1 MELRCSIFFYNL
13 FANIWTKE
21 YLKKDNWT
29 YTSSHFLEWAIILYP
44 LFGWYKYRCLHDWH
58 HVNSLQRKQQD
69 VAWLLRVTLRTV
81 EKASLYGQLFQY
93 IPEFYVETVTKAM
106 YALHSYFH
114 PIVNIE
120 ELEGKAM
127 PLKLSNEFF

>member
-1 MELRCSIFFYNL
+1 M
-13 FANIWTKE
+13 
-21 YLKKDNWT
+21 
-29 YTSSHFLEWAIILYP
+29 
-44 LFGWYKYRCLHDWH
+44 
-58 HVNSLQRKQQD
+58 
-69 VAWLLRVTLRTV
+69 AWLLRVTLRTV

-120 ELEGKAM
+120 ELEGKAL
-127 PLKLSNEFF
+127 PLKLSNEFFGGNEIFLI

>member
-1 MELRCSIFFYNL
+1 M
-13 FANIWTKE
+13 
-21 YLKKDNWT
+21 
-29 YTSSHFLEWAIILYP
+29 
-44 LFGWYKYRCLHDWH
+44 
-58 HVNSLQRKQQD
+58 
-69 VAWLLRVTLRTV
+69 AWLLRVTLRTV

-127 PLKLSNEFF
+127 PLKLSNEFFLCMKYFSYNEVINGKVLFL